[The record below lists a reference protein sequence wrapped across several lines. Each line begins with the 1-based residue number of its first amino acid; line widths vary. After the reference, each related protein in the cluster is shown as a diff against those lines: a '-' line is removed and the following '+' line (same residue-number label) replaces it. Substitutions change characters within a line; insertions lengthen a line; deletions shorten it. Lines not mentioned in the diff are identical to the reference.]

1 MTLVGMT
8 SQVRHSGTWDY
19 SGFFRVVDLDSGR
32 TLLTESVPD
41 SPWRR
46 VDPNPRGGLRG
57 AKGLSG
63 IGERLI
69 VTNTDTLFLLDSNW
83 SKVGEISNPH
93 TGSVHDVLA
102 EEDAIWI
109 TCTHAD
115 LLLKVDWDG
124 NRLDSW
130 SWRSD
135 PALVSALGLPRL
147 RQFDPRVD
155 YRDPL
160 QLQGGVYNIAQLSSV
175 TRCSE
180 GLLLTLGR
188 ILTPRELRLR
198 KLRAG
203 IGRVTARFGIQKPA
217 PEPPWRPR
225 SLSAVVLLRDVDGA
239 LADAR
244 AELLLKIEDTYA
256 PNHNALEFDGLILY
270 GDSNGSRLVGVD
282 RATGK
287 EETSVDVPG
296 DPPFVR
302 GLTRLD
308 ETTVLVGSQKPLAFY
323 AVELAAGKIV
333 REYPL
338 DGQPAESAH
347 AIALLPPAFPDPGGL
362 DDIFARGA
370 AKEAV

>member
-19 SGFFRVVDLDSGR
+19 SGYFRVVDLESGR

-63 IGERLI
+63 VGDRLI
-69 VTNTDTLFLLDSNW
+69 VTNTDTLFVLDPTW
-83 SKVGEISNPH
+83 SKVAEISHPH

-102 EEDAIWI
+102 EEDAIWV

-115 LLLKVDWDG
+115 LLLKIGWDG
-124 NRLDSW
+124 RPLDSW

-135 PALVSALGLPRL
+135 PVLVSALGLPRV
-147 RQFDPRVD
+147 RPFDPRVD

-175 TRCSE
+175 TRCPE
-180 GLLLTLGR
+180 GLLLTFGR
-188 ILTPRELRLR
+188 VLTPRELRLR
-198 KLRAG
+198 RLRAR
-203 IGRVTARFGIQKPA
+203 IGRVTAPFGIQKPA

-225 SLSAVVLLRDVDGA
+225 SLSAVVLLRDVDGR
-239 LADAR
+239 LGDAR
-244 AELLLKIEDTYA
+244 AELLLKIEHTYV
-256 PNHNALEFDGLILY
+256 PNHNALEADGLIVY
-270 GDSNGSRLVGVD
+270 GDSNGSRLVAVE

-287 EETSVDVPG
+287 AEIVVDVPG

-308 ETTVLVGSQKPLAFY
+308 DGTFLVGSQKPLAFY
-323 AVELAAGKIV
+323 AVDLPGARIV
-333 REYPL
+333 GEYPL
-338 DGQPAESAH
+338 EGQPTESAH
-347 AIALLPPAFPDPGGL
+347 ALAVLPPAFSDPSGL
-362 DDIFARGA
+362 ADIFAGRKA
-370 AKEAV
+370 A

>member
-1 MTLVGMT
+1 VTLVGLT

-32 TLLTESVPD
+32 TLLTQSVPD

-46 VDPNPRGGLRG
+46 IDPNPRGGLRG

-63 IGERLI
+63 IDDRLI
-69 VTNTDTLFLLDSNW
+69 VTNTDTLFVLDSSW
-83 SKVGEISNPH
+83 SKVGEISSPH

-102 EEDAIWI
+102 EEDSIWI

-115 LLLKVDWDG
+115 LLLKVDWQG

-135 PALVSALGLPRL
+135 PELVAALGLPRV
-147 RQFDPRVD
+147 RPFDPGVD

-180 GLLLTLGR
+180 GLLLTFGR
-188 ILTPRELRLR
+188 VLTPRELRLR
-198 KLRAG
+198 RLRAR

-225 SLSAVVLLRDVDGA
+225 SLSAIVLLRQVGGA
-239 LADAR
+239 LAGAK

-256 PNHNALEFDGLILY
+256 PNHNALEVGDLIVY
-270 GDSNGSRLVGVD
+270 GDSNGNRLVGVD
-282 RATGK
+282 RTTGT
-287 EETSVDVPG
+287 EEIVVDVPG

-302 GLTRLD
+302 GLTRLED
-308 ETTVLVGSQKPLAFY
+308 GTILVGSQKPLAFY
-323 AVELAAGKIV
+323 AVDLGAGQIV
-333 REYPL
+333 AEYPL

-347 AIALLPPAFPDPGGL
+347 ALAVLPPSFPDPTGRE
-362 DDIFARGA
+362 DIFAGGA
-370 AKEAV
+370 REVA